1 MPKKMYALLICMGL
15 LLTET
20 LHAQVSMTV
29 QLPPVGVLVKPQLWN
44 MVLVNAGTRPT
55 GVRVLLRLSDANT
68 TQPVLTAVTRTVMLS
83 PGANQLQEK
92 DLAPVQYE
100 YLMMTT
106 DRRPEGMLSPGSYL
120 ACYSVVIDGDKA
132 GTPATEDC
140 IPFTVEPLSPPL
152 LNMPANA
159 SVLDHRLPQ
168 FTWIPPAP
176 LQLFTD
182 LNYEL
187 VVAEV
192 RETQSAAE
200 AIQSNIPVYR
210 VPALRQVFAAYPSG
224 GVPLDTGRTYAWTVK
239 AYNGRQFAAQTE
251 IWTFRLN
258 SKALSP
264 EYNSP
269 YVSLKREVDGVV
281 TNCGNTLR
289 FAYTNETGE
298 SAVRYSV
305 ISLDNGNREIMSGTV
320 PLRPGSNLL
329 ELKLRKSGKLK
340 SGAYYALI
348 LQNSRDERWRMNFTY
363 SPEENT
369 VTE

>member
-1 MPKKMYALLICMGL
+1 MPRKIYALLICMGL
-15 LLTET
+15 FLTET
-20 LHAQVSMTV
+20 FAQVSMTV

-44 MVLVNAGTRPT
+44 LVLVNAGNRPAA
-55 GVRVLLRLSDANT
+55 VRVLLRLSDAGT
-68 TQPVLTAVTRTVMLS
+68 TQPVLTAVTRTVVLT

-100 YLMMTT
+100 YLVMTT
-106 DRRPEGMLSPGSYL
+106 DRRPEGLLSPGSYL
-120 ACYSVVIDGDKA
+120 ACYSVVLDGDKA
-132 GTPATEDC
+132 GQPATEDC

-152 LNMPANA
+152 LNMPTDA
-159 SVLDHRLPQ
+159 SVLEQRLPQ

-187 VVAEV
+187 VVTEK
-192 RETQSAAE
+192 REGQSAAE
-200 AIQSNIPVYR
+200 AVQTNIPVYR
-210 VPALRQVFAAYPSG
+210 ASALRQIFAAYPSG

-258 SKALSP
+258 SKALMP
-264 EYNSP
+264 AYNSP

-281 TNCGNTLR
+281 TNCGNVLR
-289 FAYTNETGE
+289 FAYTNETAE
-298 SAVRYSV
+298 ADTRYSI
-305 ISLDNGNREIMSGTV
+305 ISLDNGNREIMSGTIT
-320 PLRPGSNLL
+320 LQPGNNLL
-329 ELKLRKSGKLK
+329 ELKLRRSGKLK
-340 SGAYYALI
+340 TGAYYALI

-363 SPEENT
+363 NPEENT
-369 VTE
+369 ATE

>member
-1 MPKKMYALLICMGL
+1 MGL
-15 LLTET
+15 LLTEAF
-20 LHAQVSMTV
+20 AQVSMTV

-44 MVLVNAGTRPT
+44 VMLVNAGNRSTA
-55 GVRVLLRLSDANT
+55 VRLLLRLSDAGT
-68 TQPVLTAVTRTVMLS
+68 TQPVLTAVTRTVVLN

-106 DRRPEGMLSPGSYL
+106 DRRPEGMLSPGNYL
-120 ACYSVVIDGDKA
+120 ACYSVVLDGDKA
-132 GTPATEDC
+132 GQPATEDC
-140 IPFTVEPLSPPL
+140 IPFAVEPLSPPL
-152 LNMPANA
+152 LNMPADA
-159 SVLDHRLPQ
+159 AVLEQRLPQ

-187 VVAEV
+187 VVTEM
-192 RETQSAAE
+192 RDGQSAAE
-200 AIQSNIPVYR
+200 AVQSNIPVYR
-210 VPALRQVFAAYPSG
+210 APALRQVFAAYPSG

-258 SKALSP
+258 SKALMP

-281 TNCGNTLR
+281 TNCGNVLR
-289 FAYTNETGE
+289 FAYTNETME
-298 SAVRYSV
+298 TNAHYSV

-320 PLRPGSNLL
+320 ALQPGSNLL

-340 SGAYYALI
+340 SGAYYALV
-348 LQNSRDERWRMNFTY
+348 LQNSRDERWRMNFNY
-363 SPEENT
+363 NPEENT
-369 VTE
+369 EAE

>member
-1 MPKKMYALLICMGL
+1 VGL

-20 LHAQVSMTV
+20 LSAQVSMTV

-44 MVLVNAGTRPT
+44 MVLVNAGTRPA
-55 GVRVLLRLSDANT
+55 GVRVMLRLSDAGT
-68 TQPVLTAVTRTVMLS
+68 TQPVLTAVTKTVVLN

-100 YLMMTT
+100 YLMMST
-106 DRRPEGMLSPGSYL
+106 DRRPDGMLSPGSYL
-120 ACYSVVIDGDKA
+120 ACYSVMIDGDKA
-132 GTPATEDC
+132 GLPATEDC

-152 LNMPANA
+152 LNMPADA
-159 SVLDHRLPQ
+159 SVLEHRLPQ

-187 VVAEV
+187 IVTEV
-192 RETQSAAE
+192 RESQSAAE
-200 AIQSNIPVYR
+200 AVQSNIPVYR
-210 VPALRQVFAAYPSG
+210 VPALRQVFAVYPSG
-224 GVPLDTGRTYAWTVK
+224 GVPLDTGRTYVWTVK

-258 SKALSP
+258 SKALAP

-269 YVSLKREVDGVV
+269 YVSLKREADGVV

-289 FAYTNETGE
+289 FAYTNETAE
-298 SAVRYSV
+298 PSVRYSV
-305 ISLDNGNREIMSGTV
+305 ISLENSNREIMSGAID
-320 PLRPGSNLL
+320 LRPGSNLL
-329 ELKLRKSGKLK
+329 ELKLRRSGKLK
-340 SGAYYALI
+340 AGAYYALI
-348 LQNSRDERWRMNFTY
+348 LHNSRNEQWRMNFTY
-363 SPEENT
+363 NPRENT
-369 VTE
+369 ETE